1 MLFCHVKHVLAKLSV
16 PPVADNQDDDHSNI
30 SKEENVSDSDSKDE
44 ESGSSSDQEPSKS
57 SEEEFTSSSSGKDG
71 DAKVWFSPV
80 LHFFWQT
87 ENWT

>member
-1 MLFCHVKHVLAKLSV
+1 MLDIEKFAKPAAIPLLI
-16 PPVADNQDDDHSNI
+16 P
-30 SKEENVSDSDSKDE
+30 SDSEDE

-57 SEEEFTSSSSGKDG
+57 SEEESTSSSSGKDG